1 MYEYLLHA
9 CSCEDGK
16 YLASLIV
23 NSVIMY
29 DEIIDAKEKETIP
42 TNFNEEKATCKTHH
56 FYILP
61 AFLLITI
68 AILIDVSIYCYL
80 VNY

>member
-1 MYEYLLHA
+1 
-9 CSCEDGK
+9 
-16 YLASLIV
+16 
-23 NSVIMY
+23 MY

-42 TNFNEEKATCKTHH
+42 TNFNEEKTTCKTHH

-61 AFLLITI
+61 VFLLITI
-68 AILIDVSIYCYL
+68 AILIDVSICCYL